1 LDINFFL
8 YVFTAGKHILPHPIP
23 RVLEVESMVQFGNP
37 LQYGV
42 IKDIKTDPLSN
53 EKIAEIEM
61 VNMHK
66 VIAS

>member
-1 LDINFFL
+1 M
-8 YVFTAGKHILPHPIP
+8 
-23 RVLEVESMVQFGNP
+23 LEVESMVQFGNP

-42 IKDIKTDPLSN
+42 IKVIQTDPFSN

-66 VIAS
+66 VIANCK